1 MSRGRSD
8 EKAAQPVGFPP
19 VALGAL
25 RCPHCQSP
33 FSQHGR
39 ALRCTSGHSF
49 DQARQGY
56 VNLMGSGVGDTK
68 EMVTARDE
76 FLSAGHYAPLARL
89 VAHEAARDLRR
100 DALVVD
106 AGIGTGYYLAATLAR
121 AHAATGLGMD
131 TSTAAL
137 RRAARAYPG
146 IGAVAWDLW
155 KPWPVQTGAAD
166 VIMNIFAPRNL
177 IECHRVLRPDGTLVV
192 VTPDSTHLSELR
204 TYIDMLE
211 VDADKLTR
219 LDSSLQSQFS
229 LTGRHDCEIELTL
242 EPEDVHRVVHMGP
255 NAYHVPPS
263 ALAAIRRTLTVTAA
277 FVVSVYRREP

>member
-8 EKAAQPVGFPP
+8 EKAAKQVSFPP

-25 RCPHCQSP
+25 RCPHCQTP
-33 FSQHGR
+33 FTQPGR
-39 ALRCTSGHSF
+39 SLRCETGHSF
-49 DQARQGY
+49 DLARQGY
-56 VNLMGSGVGDTK
+56 VNLLGSGVGDTK
-68 EMVTARDE
+68 EMVTARYE
-76 FLSAGHYAPLARL
+76 FLAAGHYDPLARL

-100 DALVVD
+100 DGLVVD
-106 AGIGTGYYLAATLAR
+106 AGTGTGYYLGAVLAR
-121 AHAATGLGMD
+121 AHASTGLGMD

-137 RRAARAYPG
+137 RRAARAHPA

-155 KPWPVQTGAAD
+155 QPWPLRDQAVD
-166 VIMNIFAPRNL
+166 VIINIFAPRNL
-177 IECHRVLRPDGTLVV
+177 PECHRVLRPDGTLVV
-192 VTPDSTHLSELR
+192 VTPDSTHLAELG
-204 TYIDMLE
+204 DFLPMLT

-242 EPEDVHRVVHMGP
+242 EPPDVHRIVHMGP
-255 NAYHVPPS
+255 NAYHVP
-263 ALAAIRRTLTVTAA
+263 AGAIDVIKTALTVTAA

>member
-8 EKAAQPVGFPP
+8 EKAAEQVSFPP

-25 RCPHCQSP
+25 CCPHCRAP
-33 FSQHGR
+33 FTQTGR
-39 ALRCTSGHSF
+39 SLHCETGHSF
-49 DQARQGY
+49 DLARQGY
-56 VNLMGSGVGDTK
+56 VNLLGSGVGDTK
-68 EMVTARDE
+68 DMVAARYE
-76 FLSAGHYAPLARL
+76 FLAAGHYDPLARL

-100 DALVVD
+100 DGLVVD
-106 AGIGTGYYLAATLAR
+106 AGTGTGYYLGAVLAR
-121 AHAATGLGMD
+121 AHASTGLGMD

-137 RRAARAYPG
+137 RRAARAHPA

-155 KPWPVQTGAAD
+155 KPWPLADQVAD
-166 VIMNIFAPRNL
+166 VIINIFAPRNL
-177 IECHRVLRPDGTLVV
+177 AECHRVLRPDGTLVV
-192 VTPDSTHLSELR
+192 VTPDSTHLAELG
-204 TYIDMLE
+204 DFLPMLT

-219 LDSSLQSQFS
+219 LDSSLQSEFS

-242 EPEDVHRVVHMGP
+242 EPPDVHRIVHMGP

-263 ALAAIRRTLTVTAA
+263 AMDVIQSALTVTAA

>member
-8 EKAAQPVGFPP
+8 EKAGKPVGFPP

-25 RCPHCQSP
+25 WCPHCQSP
-33 FSQHGR
+33 FTQEGR
-39 ALRCTSGHSF
+39 ALRCATGHSF
-49 DQARQGY
+49 DLAKQGY
-56 VNLMGSGVGDTK
+56 VNLLGSGVGDTK
-68 EMVTARDE
+68 EMVAARDE
-76 FLSAGHYAPLARL
+76 FLAAGHYAPLARL

-100 DALVVD
+100 NALVVD
-106 AGIGTGYYLAATLAR
+106 AGTGTGYYLAATLAR
-121 AHAATGLGMD
+121 APAASGLGMD

-137 RRAARAYPG
+137 RRAARAHPG

-155 KPWPVQTGAAD
+155 KPWPLRAGSAD

-177 IECHRVLRPDGTLVV
+177 AECHRILRPDGTLVV
-192 VTPDSTHLSELR
+192 VTPDSMHLSELR
-204 TYIDMLE
+204 TYMDMLE

-242 EPEDVHRVVHMGP
+242 DPPDVHRVVHMGP
-255 NAYHVPPS
+255 NAYHVPPA

>member
-8 EKAAQPVGFPP
+8 ENAVEQVSFPP

-25 RCPHCQSP
+25 RCPHCSSP
-33 FSQHGR
+33 FTQTGR
-39 ALRCTSGHSF
+39 SLNCETGHSF
-49 DQARQGY
+49 DLARQGY
-56 VNLMGSGVGDTK
+56 VNLLGSGVGDTK
-68 EMVTARDE
+68 DMVAARFE
-76 FLSAGHYAPLARL
+76 FLAAGHYDPLARL

-106 AGIGTGYYLAATLAR
+106 AGTGTGYYLGAVLAR

-137 RRAARAYPG
+137 RRAARAHPA

-155 KPWPVQTGAAD
+155 RAWPLGDQVAD
-166 VIMNIFAPRNL
+166 VIINIFAPRNL
-177 IECHRVLRPDGTLVV
+177 AECHRVLRPGGTLVV
-192 VTPDSTHLSELR
+192 VTPDSTHLAELG
-204 TYIDMLE
+204 DFLPMLT

-242 EPEDVHRVVHMGP
+242 QPPDVHRIVHMGP
-255 NAYHVPPS
+255 NAYHVPS
-263 ALAAIRRTLTVTAA
+263 SDLELIQHALTVTAA
-277 FVVSVYRREP
+277 FVVSVYRWEP